1 MITFD
6 EFCVNGSR
14 VGVRMDSSNP
24 AFEAFMEAVDKRAAL
39 NGQDHPSLWRCNRD
53 TFIIFGYSI
62 NNWFQRGS
70 INIAGT
76 ISVTIVE
83 PDQVDVDESMKQ
95 LDVEQL
101 LSMLLV

>member
-24 AFEAFMEAVDKRAAL
+24 AFEVFMEAVDQKAAL
-39 NGQDHPSLWRCNRD
+39 NGQDPPSLWRYDRN
-53 TFIIFGYSI
+53 TFIIFGYSM

-70 INIAGT
+70 ISIAET
-76 ISVTIVE
+76 IHVTIVD
-83 PDQVDVDESMKQ
+83 PDQVDVDKSMKQ